1 MVKESK
7 DIKLQNELTNEFKNA
22 WSALDSEQTKEVFK
36 FADEYKGFLDRGKT
50 ERECA
55 LDILDYAK
63 KCGFVDINDLIKK
76 GTKIKPGIKVYA
88 LNRGKA
94 IALFVIGKK
103 NIDNGMNI
111 VGSHIDSPRID
122 LKANPLYEDCDMAFF
137 KTHYYGGIKK
147 YQWATI
153 PLALHGVVIDGKG
166 NKKNVVIGEDPGD
179 PVLYIT
185 DLLPHLAKDQN
196 DKKLSEAIKGEDLNV
211 LCGSIPYGGDEVKN
225 KVKLNILKIL
235 NEKYGICEIDFTR
248 AELEI
253 VPAGKARDVGLDRAL
268 ISAYGHDDRVCTF
281 AGLKGILEL
290 ENPDRTAVLYCADKE
305 EIGSVGNTGA
315 QSDFF
320 ANTVAELIAL
330 QSEYSD
336 LLLKRAFNKS
346 KSLSADVCA
355 PHDPNYPSVT
365 EKNNTGHIGKGLQI
379 TKFTGARGKAGS
391 NDANA
396 EFVAEVTRLFTQK
409 DVVWQIGEMGK
420 VDQGGGGTI
429 AYILA
434 NANADVVDCGVPVL
448 SMHAPYEVISKVDLF
463 MAYKGYKEFLK
474 LDF

>member
-94 IALFVIGKK
+94 IALFVVGKK
-103 NIDNGMNI
+103 NIDKGMNI

-235 NEKYGICEIDFTR
+235 I
-248 AELEI
+248 
-253 VPAGKARDVGLDRAL
+253 
-268 ISAYGHDDRVCTF
+268 
-281 AGLKGILEL
+281 
-290 ENPDRTAVLYCADKE
+290 
-305 EIGSVGNTGA
+305 
-315 QSDFF
+315 
-320 ANTVAELIAL
+320 
-330 QSEYSD
+330 
-336 LLLKRAFNKS
+336 
-346 KSLSADVCA
+346 
-355 PHDPNYPSVT
+355 
-365 EKNNTGHIGKGLQI
+365 
-379 TKFTGARGKAGS
+379 
-391 NDANA
+391 
-396 EFVAEVTRLFTQK
+396 
-409 DVVWQIGEMGK
+409 M
-420 VDQGGGGTI
+420 
-429 AYILA
+429 
-434 NANADVVDCGVPVL
+434 
-448 SMHAPYEVISKVDLF
+448 
-463 MAYKGYKEFLK
+463 
-474 LDF
+474 